1 MLDYPIIIHVPHS
14 STYIPKE
21 FRNQFILSQSE
32 LANEIEV
39 MTDTESQMLT
49 AKKSDPI
56 ALFRMLEDMAEEEL
70 YSDQ

>member
-1 MLDYPIIIHVPHS
+1 MKDYPVIIHVPHS
-14 STYIPKE
+14 SFRIPQEYI
-21 FRNQFILSQSE
+21 NQFIISDRE
-32 LANEIEV
+32 LEHEIEV